1 MTNGASSAL
10 SSRLGEIPPQ
20 WDQFFEAKRLE
31 AKLKTLRRALGKVPN
46 VEVTYELPKWSYVQ
60 TVLSI
65 GDRRVGRLLERVVEE
80 DGNWGR
86 ALRTHPV
93 NPDFYA
99 YRERSYEERL
109 PWDHIVSGLS
119 KEKLIAQRKRAY
131 DLASAP
137 IVA

>member
-1 MTNGASSAL
+1 MA
-10 SSRLGEIPPQ
+10 
-20 WDQFFEAKRLE
+20 
-31 AKLKTLRRALGKVPN
+31 N

-60 TVLSI
+60 TILSV
-65 GDRRVGRLLERVVEE
+65 GDRRVGRLLERVVEAGG
-80 DGNWGR
+80 DWSR

-99 YRERSYEERL
+99 YRERSYAERL

-131 DLASAP
+131 AEAEVP
-137 IVA
+137 TVA